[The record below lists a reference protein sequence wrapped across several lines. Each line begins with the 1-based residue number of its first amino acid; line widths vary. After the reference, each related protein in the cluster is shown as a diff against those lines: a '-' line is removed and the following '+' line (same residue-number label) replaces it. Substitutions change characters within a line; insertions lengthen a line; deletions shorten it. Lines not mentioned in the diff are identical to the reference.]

1 MAHQATLPILL
12 RELRLP
18 TMARHWEAFL
28 SKAEQEHWNPARYLS
43 ALCEQEINERHSRR
57 IARFTKESRLP
68 SGKTLSSFDF
78 IQTPGIRA
86 ERVEAF
92 ATNTDWVKRAEN
104 LLLFGPSGV
113 GKTHLAAA
121 ISAGL
126 IQQGVRV
133 RYYAATAIV
142 QELQKARDE
151 LRMEDL
157 LERLNKY
164 RVLIIDD
171 LGYVRKSE
179 SETHALFE
187 LIAHRYETGSMIV
200 TSNQPFS
207 QWDHIFVDPVM
218 TVAAIDRMVHHATI
232 IEIQAE
238 SFRRRQAV
246 AVNGRSTAEAAT
258 LTGTSTSITSSA
270 NTTIRAIQDP
280 EKGKKGINDTPPPL
294 G

>member
-1 MAHQATLPILL
+1 MAHQAALPILL

-18 TMARHWEAFL
+18 TMARHWESFL
-28 SKAEQEHWNPARYLS
+28 EKAEQERWNPARYLA
-43 ALCEQEINERHSRR
+43 ALCEQEINERYSRR
-57 IARFTKESRLP
+57 VARFTKESRLP
-68 SGKTLSSFDF
+68 AGKTLSSFDF
-78 IQTPGIRA
+78 SQTPGLRA

-92 ATNTDWVKRAEN
+92 AANTDWVKRAGN

-121 ISAGL
+121 IGSGL

-133 RYYAATAIV
+133 RYYPATAIV
-142 QELQKARDE
+142 QDLQKARDG
-151 LRMEDL
+151 LRMEGL
-157 LERLNKY
+157 LERLDKY
-164 RVLIIDD
+164 GVLIIDD

-187 LIAHRYETGSMIV
+187 LIAHRYETGSLIV

-207 QWDHIFVDPVM
+207 QWDHIFADPVM
-218 TVAAIDRMVHHATI
+218 TVAAIDRMVHHASI

-246 AVNGRSTAEAAT
+246 GHNCRSTVEA
-258 LTGTSTSITSSA
+258 SITSPA
-270 NTTIRAIQDP
+270 NTTITS
-280 EKGKKGINDTPPPL
+280 GKRGKSLNDTQTP